1 MKFHGFPVGMT
12 ERLQENRLKNSREW
26 YNAQKEQ
33 FKKEIY
39 EPFYAL
45 IEDMTEPMLAI
56 DPRMCLVP
64 RTCVSRIV
72 RDTRRTKDK
81 TTLYRDNL
89 WCFFRRSPKTEP
101 NAPAFYFE
109 FFPDRFRYGMY
120 FGPWDRWAQD
130 AYRATVLRNPDGL
143 RQALARIRTMTPEL
157 ECYRK
162 KYRGAAPADLDD
174 YYAAKSIHVGYT
186 ENGIAPLFDGSFVPS
201 MRAAF
206 DECADLYRFLAD
218 GAVPEEPEETPSEF
232 LTDLPQNNN
241 QFEW

>member
-1 MKFHGFPVGMT
+1 MKFHGFPADMI
-12 ERLQENRLKNSREW
+12 EHLQENRRKNSREW
-26 YNAQKEQ
+26 YNAHKEQ

-72 RDTRRTKDK
+72 RDTRRSKDK

-89 WCFFRRSPKTEP
+89 WCFFRRSPKVEP

-109 FFPDRFRYGMY
+109 FFADRFRYGMY
-120 FGPWDRWAQD
+120 FCPWEKIAQD
-130 AYRATVLRNPDGL
+130 AYRATVLRDPEGL
-143 RQALARIRTMTPEL
+143 RRAISRIHTMTLER

-162 KYRGAAPADLDD
+162 KHRGIAPADLDE
-174 YYAAKSIHVGYT
+174 YYAAKAVYAEHQEMDLS
-186 ENGIAPLFDGSFVPS
+186 ALFDGSFVPS

-206 DECADLYRFLAD
+206 EECADLYRFFAD
-218 GAVPEEPEETPSEF
+218 GAIPEATEQEAQALSA
-232 LTDLPQNNN
+232 DLPHNNN

>member
-45 IEDMTEPMLAI
+45 IEDMTEPMLSI

-109 FFPDRFRYGMY
+109 FFPM
-120 FGPWDRWAQD
+120 
-130 AYRATVLRNPDGL
+130 NN
-143 RQALARIRTMTPEL
+143 
-157 ECYRK
+157 
-162 KYRGAAPADLDD
+162 
-174 YYAAKSIHVGYT
+174 
-186 ENGIAPLFDGSFVPS
+186 ENF
-201 MRAAF
+201 
-206 DECADLYRFLAD
+206 FLQTKNASLLK
-218 GAVPEEPEETPSEF
+218 AF
-232 LTDLPQNNN
+232 LTLYKIYLYYCLFAIFN
-241 QFEW
+241 